1 MKVAAISD
9 RGLVRS
15 NNEDSY
21 LVDLNHGLLVVCDG
35 MGGHN
40 GGEVASAIA
49 VETISQIFSSSGEEL
64 PGRLVL
70 ALEKA
75 NTAILNSAQQ
85 DPALHGMGTTATLAA
100 FEDDIMYVAHIGDSS
115 LYMVQNG
122 KFRKVTRDHTLAQQL
137 LMEGRLKPEE
147 MRSNPYNHI
156 LTRALGVEENV
167 NIDRYQEKVHPG
179 DLILLC
185 SDGLSDKVSE
195 GEMLEVLQETSSSLE
210 QAAQGLLERALKHGG
225 SDNITIIL
233 SRIEVGG

>member
-1 MKVAAISD
+1 MKVAALSD
-9 RGLVRS
+9 QGLVRS

-49 VETISQIFSSSGEEL
+49 VETINQMFVESSEEL

-75 NTAILNSAQQ
+75 NSVILSSAQQ

-100 FEDDIMYVAHIGDSS
+100 FEDGLMHVAHIGDSS
-115 LYMVQNG
+115 LYMVQDG
-122 KFRKVTRDHTLAQQL
+122 KLRKITRDHTLAQQL
-137 LMEGRLKPEE
+137 LMEGRLKPED

-195 GEMLEVLQETSSSLE
+195 GEMQEVLHETSSSLE
-210 QAAQGLLERALKHGG
+210 QAAQGLLERALKYGG

>member
-1 MKVAAISD
+1 MKVAALSD
-9 RGLVRS
+9 RGLVRE

-21 LVDLNHGLLVVCDG
+21 LVDLNRGLLVVCDG

-49 VETISQIFSSSGEEL
+49 VKTISQIFAESSEEL

-75 NTAILNSAQQ
+75 NSAILYSAQQ

-100 FEDDIMYVAHIGDSS
+100 FENGIMFVAHIGDSC
-115 LYMVQNG
+115 LYIVQDG
-122 KFRKVTRDHTLAQQL
+122 RLRKVTRDHTLAQQL
-137 LMEGRLKPEE
+137 LMEGRLKPED

-167 NIDRYQEKVHPG
+167 NIDSYQEKVHPG

-195 GEMLEVLQETSSSLE
+195 GEIEEVLQETSISLE
-210 QAAQGLLERALKHGG
+210 QAAQGLLERALKYGG

>member
-9 RGLVRS
+9 RGLVRN

-49 VETISQIFSSSGEEL
+49 VETISQIFCSSSEEL

-75 NTAILNSAQQ
+75 NSAILNSAQQ

-100 FEDDIMYVAHIGDSS
+100 LEDGIVYVAHIGDSS
-115 LYMVQNG
+115 LYIVQDG
-122 KFRKVTRDHTLAQQL
+122 KIRKVTRDHTLAQQL
-137 LMEGRLKPEE
+137 LMEGRLKPED

-167 NIDRYQEKVHPG
+167 NIDRYQEKLQPG

-185 SDGLSDKVSE
+185 SDGLSDKVNE
-195 GEMLEVLQETSSSLE
+195 GEMQEVLQEDSSSLE
-210 QAAQGLLERALKHGG
+210 RAAQGLLDKALKYGG

>member
-21 LVDLNHGLLVVCDG
+21 LVDLARGLLVVCDG

-49 VETISQIFSSSGEEL
+49 VETINQFFISSSEEL

-75 NTAILNSAQQ
+75 NSAILESARQ

-100 FEDDIMYVAHIGDSS
+100 FTDGTMYVAHIGDSS
-115 LYMVQNG
+115 LYIIREG
-122 KFRKVTRDHTLAQQL
+122 KLRKVTRDHTLAQQL
-137 LMEGRLKPEE
+137 LVEGRLKPED

-167 NIDRYQEKVHPG
+167 NIDSYQEEVHPG

-185 SDGLSDKVSE
+185 SDGLSDKVGESE
-195 GEMLEVLQETSSSLE
+195 MEETLQEASISLE
-210 QAAQGLLERALKHGG
+210 QAAQGLLNKALKYGG

>member
-9 RGLVRS
+9 RGLVRN

-21 LVDLNHGLLVVCDG
+21 WVDLDNGLLVVCDG

-49 VETISQIFSSSGEEL
+49 VETINKFFTSSSEEL

-75 NTAILNSAQQ
+75 NSAILNSAKQ

-100 FEDDIMYVAHIGDSS
+100 FEDGTMYVAHVGDSS
-115 LYMVQNG
+115 LYLMQD
-122 KFRKVTRDHTLAQQL
+122 KQIRKVTRDHTLAQQL
-137 LMEGRLKPEE
+137 LMEGRLKPED

-167 NIDRYQEKVHPG
+167 SIDQYQEKVKPG

-195 GEMLEVLQETSSSLE
+195 GEIQEILQQESSSLE
-210 QAAQGLLERALKHGG
+210 KSAQGLLERALKYGG
-225 SDNITIIL
+225 SDNITIII

>member
-40 GGEVASAIA
+40 GGEIASAIA
-49 VETISQIFSSSGEEL
+49 VETISQVFSSSGEEL

-100 FEDDIMYVAHIGDSS
+100 FEDGIMYVAHIGDSS
-115 LYMVQNG
+115 LYIVQDG
-122 KFRKVTRDHTLAQQL
+122 RLRKVTRDHTLAQQF
-137 LMEGRLKPEE
+137 LMEGRLKPED

-167 NIDRYQEKVHPG
+167 NIDQYQEKVHPG

-195 GEMLEVLQETSSSLE
+195 GEMQEVLQETSSNLE
-210 QAAQGLLERALKHGG
+210 QAAQGLLERALKYGG